1 MTEVTIDE
9 RFRGPADSANG
20 GYVCGILAAT
30 LDAPLVE
37 VTLRLPPPLGRPLRI
52 ATKGEGAEL
61 RDGEDLVASAE
72 PLEGLEMAVPSPPGL
87 EAAEQARSSS
97 PLHQRHPFPEC
108 FVCGPARE
116 RGDGLGITAGPV
128 SGRDLVASPWEV
140 GEWVEAEGG
149 RASEVMMWAA
159 LDCPSG
165 IAPMQLAE
173 EHRPMVLGRLAARVL
188 SRPRIGDTCEAIGWV
203 VGSEGRKNFTG
214 SAIFSASG
222 GLHGYARATWIE
234 LRPA

>member
-1 MTEVTIDE
+1 VGEVTIHE
-9 RFRGPADSANG
+9 RFRGPADSGNG
-20 GYVCGILAAT
+20 GYVCGVLAAT

-52 ATKGEGAEL
+52 AATAGGAEL
-61 RDGEDLVASAE
+61 RDGENLVASAT
-72 PLEGLEMAVPSPPGL
+72 PLDELEMDVPEPAGL
-87 EAAEQARSSS
+87 DAAAQARSSS
-97 PLHQRHPFPEC
+97 PLHHRHPFPEC

-128 SGRDLVASPWEV
+128 PGRNLVASPWEV
-140 GEWVEAEGG
+140 GEWVEAEDGL
-149 RASEVMMWAA
+149 ASELMMWAA

-173 EHRPMVLGRLAARVL
+173 EPRTMVLGRLAARVL

-203 VGSEGRKNFTG
+203 VGSDGRKSFTG

-222 GLHGYARATWIE
+222 ELHGYARATWIE
-234 LRPA
+234 PKQA